1 MKKTPTIIQR
11 RAGTAIT
18 SMPKIMQMMARIG
31 LETVTPIFF
40 NPFSTTSVKFFH
52 LCTFIKAVVSHE
64 TI

>member
-1 MKKTPTIIQR
+1 
-11 RAGTAIT
+11 
-18 SMPKIMQMMARIG
+18 MPKIMQMMARIG